1 MAAAIVLKNR
11 KFESKPS
18 PLNPKLTAIGSSSA
32 QLTLVSSVFY
42 GLKKFT
48 KARNG
53 GQQEAEDSLRMV
65 VYLSSWGPY

>member
-1 MAAAIVLKNR
+1 MGAAIVLKNQ

-32 QLTLVSSVFY
+32 QITFVSSVFY
-42 GLKKFT
+42 GLKNLA

-53 GQQEAEDSLRMV
+53 GKQAGEDSLRMV
-65 VYLSSWGPY
+65 LYLSSWGPY